1 MRPKPVGCLLFALAA
16 CEHSPPFGTPATGS
30 GPPPGTGTP
39 AQLTYNPGQS
49 RTPSWLPDGSGILYS
64 MERLDRA
71 DHDRCLGELPPG
83 GGQVTRLIC
92 HLTPGGVDSVDVFE
106 SPAAATDGRLAFVY
120 ASSPLV
126 PPHGAPTVQALVLT
140 TLARSDSLR
149 VLQDIPYTSP
159 SGITHEGV
167 SYLAWLGDSSLVY
180 VGEHVDYAD
189 ACGSL
194 GCVFDTLHTGVE
206 VMRLTPGAATSALS
220 VIFGTSD
227 ASSVAPVGTDTIY
240 FTRNGDSRVYRRVL
254 SSGAQDIVYDF
265 AGPPARDVA
274 VVGATLVAV
283 VGGMDYYTIDST
295 LGPRVRD
302 YGGELHVVDMVR
314 DTDVVMGFSDLDHPI
329 WFRRP
334 ALSPDGR
341 LLVAEGRHY
350 TLVRHTDEAGTLLW
364 TDTIIDP
371 AAKLFEYTLP

>member
-1 MRPKPVGCLLFALAA
+1 
-16 CEHSPPFGTPATGS
+16 
-30 GPPPGTGTP
+30 
-39 AQLTYNPGQS
+39 
-49 RTPSWLPDGSGILYS
+49 
-64 MERLDRA
+64 
-71 DHDRCLGELPPG
+71 
-83 GGQVTRLIC
+83 
-92 HLTPGGVDSVDVFE
+92 
-106 SPAAATDGRLAFVY
+106 
-120 ASSPLV
+120 
-126 PPHGAPTVQALVLT
+126 
-140 TLARSDSLR
+140 
-149 VLQDIPYTSP
+149 
-159 SGITHEGV
+159 
-167 SYLAWLGDSSLVY
+167 

-220 VIFGTSD
+220 VISGTSD

-254 SSGAQDIVYDF
+254 SSGVQDIVYDF

-274 VVGATLVAV
+274 VVGAKLVAV
-283 VGGMDYYTIDST
+283 VGGMDYYMIDST

-302 YGGELHVVDMVR
+302 YGGELHVVDMLR
-314 DTDVVMGFSDLDHPI
+314 DTDVVMGVSDLDHPI

-334 ALSPDGR
+334 ALSPDGH

-350 TLVRHTDEAGTLLW
+350 TLVRHTDEAGNLLY

-371 AAKLFEYTLP
+371 AAKLFEYQLP